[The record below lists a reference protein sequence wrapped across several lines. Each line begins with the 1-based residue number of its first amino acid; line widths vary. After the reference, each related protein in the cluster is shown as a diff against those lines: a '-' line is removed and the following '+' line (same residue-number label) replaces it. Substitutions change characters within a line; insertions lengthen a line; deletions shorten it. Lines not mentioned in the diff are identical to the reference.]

1 MWFLGHFV
9 DVSGVRADPSKVSA
23 ISEGL
28 VALRCRIAIPQ
39 AMRQE
44 ILECIHGGQQSLRD
58 CVVAQNINRY
68 QTEGGNM
75 PLLSDNQRTHGIW
88 GYYSRPLL
96 QRGRLFKYCRP
107 LPGLGFQSK
116 SKEKIVAATLVMP
129 GRIFEDNSII
139 SI

>member
-1 MWFLGHFV
+1 MYRKAELRFLGHFV
-9 DVSGVRADPSKVSA
+9 DVSGVRVDLSKVSA

-44 ILECIHGGQQSLRD
+44 ILECKHGGQQSPRD

-75 PLLSDNQRTHGIW
+75 PLLSDNQRTQRKEPQQPTTLAQ
-88 GYYSRPLL
+88 RPWPKN
-96 QRGRLFKYCRP
+96 RL
-107 LPGLGFQSK
+107 
-116 SKEKIVAATLVMP
+116 V
-129 GRIFEDNSII
+129 
-139 SI
+139 